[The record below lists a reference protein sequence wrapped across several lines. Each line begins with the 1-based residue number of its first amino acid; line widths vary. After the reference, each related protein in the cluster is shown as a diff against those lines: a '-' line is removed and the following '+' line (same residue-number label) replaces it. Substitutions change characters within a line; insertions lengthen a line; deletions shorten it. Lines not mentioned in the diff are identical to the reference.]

1 MTRVRTGPGGGAFID
16 FHGMNRLS
24 GFTTMVTFFRLPRM
38 SASLLV
44 LAVTAVVAQ
53 AQTAVSS
60 PPPAVPLEPGFWQV
74 LARPEMRGGA
84 FMALP
89 RTFNICVTP
98 EDLVVGRVRVPS
110 MPVCHAQEGG
120 RWNGAKL
127 TLKLACEGLA
137 AESQVSGELQA
148 SGKSF
153 AGQVE
158 VILQPGK
165 EGPDRGH
172 FVYHQTAKWVAD
184 TCPAPR
190 VMTPN
195 GPLY

>member
-1 MTRVRTGPGGGAFID
+1 MA
-16 FHGMNRLS
+16 
-24 GFTTMVTFFRLPRM
+24 TFFRR
-38 SASLLV
+38 SWTVVSV
-44 LAVTAVVAQ
+44 LAIAVTAVAAH
-53 AQTAVSS
+53 AQTATPSQ
-60 PPPAVPLEPGFWQV
+60 PTTVPLEPGFWQV

-98 EDLVVGRVRVPS
+98 EDLVLGRVRVPS

-120 RWNGAKL
+120 RWDGVKL

-137 AESQVSGELQA
+137 AESQVSGELKA

-172 FVYHQTAKWVAD
+172 FVYHQTATWVAD

-190 VMTPN
+190 AMTPN